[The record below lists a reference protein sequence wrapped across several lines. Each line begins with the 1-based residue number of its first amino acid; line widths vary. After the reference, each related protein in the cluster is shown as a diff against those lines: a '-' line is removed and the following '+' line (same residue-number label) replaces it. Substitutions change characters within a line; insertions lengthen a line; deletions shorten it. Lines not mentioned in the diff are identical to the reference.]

1 MDDPDLPDI
10 LRASLREAGV
20 SAFGF
25 LSGARLNSAV
35 VGLDD
40 ATLARCGLDA
50 SGGAPGGAVAA
61 ALVYGEG
68 PAEPPAWAKDY
79 PGPLAAIAR
88 FARANWYAE
97 LSNRLARA
105 VAIFRAAS
113 GAAGADPGPAKSWR
127 RFVNSR
133 LPEKRLA
140 LEAGL
145 GSIGRHSLL
154 MLPEGGSAAVIGVLI
169 TPLSLPDSAP
179 PAPQCASTE
188 LFTMQNG
195 EHSAAQ
201 NALRLSA
208 FCDGC
213 GACLAA
219 CPTGALKGD
228 GSIERELCL
237 QHWSSVAGDLP
248 AAVEAVWGNMLY
260 GCDLCQEACP
270 RFRPDP
276 SARTERG
283 LLGPGLP
290 VSWLAAAE
298 EEDIRAALKGSA
310 LGMSW
315 ISAQALKRNSRHL
328 TQASLPP
335 TIRENGGLNG
345 NL

>member
-1 MDDPDLPDI
+1 MPSPRADVDDPDLPDI

-25 LSGARLNSAV
+25 LSGARLMSAV
-35 VGLDD
+35 TGLDD
-40 ATLARCGLDA
+40 ATRARCGLDA
-50 SGGAPGGAVAA
+50 VGGAVVA
-61 ALVYGEG
+61 ALAYGEG
-68 PAEPPAWAKDY
+68 PSEPPAWAKGY

-97 LSNRLARA
+97 LSGRFARA
-105 VAIFRAAS
+105 VAIFQAKS
-113 GAAGADPGPAKSWR
+113 EAAGVDPGPAKSWR
-127 RFVNSR
+127 RFVNSS

-154 MLPEGGSAAVIGVLI
+154 MLPESGSAAVIGVLI
-169 TPLSLPDSAP
+169 TPLFLPDSAP
-179 PAPQCASTE
+179 PAPQRASTE
-188 LFTMQNG
+188 PFPM
-195 EHSAAQ
+195 Q

-248 AAVEAVWGNMLY
+248 AAVEAAWGNMLY

-290 VSWLAAAE
+290 ASWLAAAE
-298 EEDIRAALKGSA
+298 EGDVRAALKGSA

-315 ISAQALKRNSRHL
+315 ISIAALKRNSGHL
-328 TQASLPP
+328 TQASQPP
-335 TIRENGGLNG
+335 TMRENGGRNG